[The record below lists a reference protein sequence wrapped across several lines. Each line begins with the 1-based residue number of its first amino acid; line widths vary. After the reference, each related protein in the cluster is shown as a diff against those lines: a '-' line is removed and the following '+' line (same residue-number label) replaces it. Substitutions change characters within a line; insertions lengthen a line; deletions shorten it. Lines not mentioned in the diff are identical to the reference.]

1 MGHRETVI
9 DFVRGIFPKAICD
22 DCLSKRLKFSQ
33 RQRANQITRPLSKS
47 PSFDK
52 TKRVCN
58 FCGDDKLSIS
68 SREADRNSLIP
79 KQHVLQPKEPPL
91 KNKANKAS
99 IAVGTKADKLGLTN
113 LIQIGFRKVG
123 LWVLDGQHLQL
134 QLISKPKL
142 KPALYCFV
150 SNKQILYVGK
160 TSQYLHKRLYFY
172 GKPGATQKTNLR
184 LNPLLKQHLAD
195 RKVVE
200 IYAFGDQDE
209 QKVGNFILDIPA
221 ALEDDIIRK
230 TQPLWNSRR
239 F

>member
-1 MGHRETVI
+1 MGHREKVI
-9 DFVRGIFPKAICD
+9 DFVRGISPKAICD

-52 TKRVCN
+52 TKRVCD
-58 FCGDDKLSIS
+58 FCRDDKLSIS
-68 SREADRNSLIP
+68 SRDSDKSRLHSKPLTPKPKFEPLGIKKNETSLSDDFEAS
-79 KQHVLQPKEPPL
+79 
-91 KNKANKAS
+91 
-99 IAVGTKADKLGLTN
+99 KLGLTD

-123 LWVLDGQHLQL
+123 LWVLNGEQLQL
-134 QLISKPKL
+134 QLIAKPKL

-172 GKPGATQKTNLR
+172 GKPGSTQKTNLR
-184 LNPLLKQHLAD
+184 LNPLLKQYLAD

-209 QKVGNFILDIPA
+209 QKVGSFILDIPA

-230 TQPLWNSRR
+230 TKPLWNSRR
-239 F
+239 S